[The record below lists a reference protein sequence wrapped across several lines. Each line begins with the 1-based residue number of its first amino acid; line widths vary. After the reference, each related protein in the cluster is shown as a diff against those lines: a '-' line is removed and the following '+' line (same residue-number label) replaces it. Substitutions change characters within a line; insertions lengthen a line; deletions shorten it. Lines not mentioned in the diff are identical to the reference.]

1 MVRARLAQKGARA
14 LGIPLQKRMLG
25 QLAQIVRGDSTPL
38 LLYGRRQLAEDLERI
53 GPIALALVNPHQMVE
68 GCVAVLA
75 RGRKLLEQS
84 LGAVHE
90 SGAEVIESEGERR
103 FVTQSGVA
111 RGLQA

>member
-38 LLYGRRQLAEDLERI
+38 LLYRQRQLAEDLQRI
-53 GPIALALVNPHQMVE
+53 GPIALTLVNPYQMIE
-68 GCVAVLA
+68 GGVAVLA
-75 RGRKLLEQS
+75 RGRKLLEQA

-90 SGAEVIESEGERR
+90 PGAEVVESEGERR
-103 FVTQSGVA
+103 LVA
-111 RGLQA
+111 QCGAA